1 MREFYDQW
9 YSSNIMSLCLL
20 SNLDFEDMEKLARD
34 HFESITNKHVE
45 VPDLGSPH
53 PYPSS
58 H

>member
-53 PYPSS
+53 PYP
-58 H
+58 